1 MASASS
7 RILWPVAA
15 VILLAAGW
23 FFVSPLFI
31 DEVVEEAFVI
41 PTRSEVDG
49 MSATERQAAMDDT
62 LRIVAGMPD
71 KAMEEDM
78 PAAEPVVLSEGMF
91 RDADAVHRGE
101 GSAVLYG
108 LPDGQHLVR
117 FEDFRVTNGP
127 KLVVY
132 LAEHP
137 DPQSA
142 DDVLDGFLK
151 LGDLKGNVGSQ
162 NYPLPA
168 GTDVSQYG
176 SVVVWCELFD
186 VLFSPAP
193 LVASPNI

>member
-1 MASASS
+1 MGSTSA
-7 RILWPVAA
+7 RALWAVA
-15 VILLAAGW
+15 VVVVLAAGW

-41 PTRSEVDG
+41 PSRSEVRG
-49 MSATERQAAMDDT
+49 MSAAEREAAMDQT
-62 LRIVAGMPD
+62 MRTVASMPD
-71 KAMEEDM
+71 KTLEEGM
-78 PAAEPVVLSEGMF
+78 PASEPALISTGMF

-101 GSAVLYG
+101 GSALLYE

-117 FEDFRVTNGP
+117 FEEFRVTNGP

-142 DDVLDGFLK
+142 ADVLEGFLK

-168 GTDVSQYG
+168 GTDVSNFG
-176 SVVVWCELFD
+176 SVVIWCELFD
-186 VLFSPAP
+186 VLFSPAA
-193 LVASPNI
+193 LVASPGI